1 MNSHYLGPQWLAPK
15 KVRAC
20 VTTRKGGVSS
30 EPYESMNLAYH
41 VGDTTQSVA
50 ENRCRLKRELGFA
63 YEPQWLDQVHGTKVV
78 KAVAGGFPLKADAVY
93 SNQPGLPCAVLTAD
107 CLPVFFCNLEGTQVA
122 VAHAGWRGLADGVL
136 EATLAVFEEPPNKVL
151 AWLGP
156 AIGATHFEV
165 GIEVRERFLS
175 HQVDMEQAFSES
187 GNSGHWLADLYLL
200 ARMRLE
206 HAGVIQITGGNYC
219 TYAEPTRFYS
229 YRREGLT
236 GRMASLIWI
245 EAE

>member
-1 MNSHYLGPQWLAPK
+1 MNSHYLEPQWLAPK

-41 VGDTTQSVA
+41 VGDATQNVA
-50 ENRCRLKRELGFA
+50 ENRCRLRRELGFA
-63 YEPQWLDQVHGTKVV
+63 YEPQWLEQVHGTKVV
-78 KAVAGGFPLKADAVY
+78 KAVTGGSPLEADAVY

-136 EATLAVFEEPPNKVL
+136 EATLAVFEESPDNVL
-151 AWLGP
+151 VWLGP
-156 AIGATHFEV
+156 AIGAAHFEV
-165 GIEVRERFLS
+165 GSEVRERFLS
-175 HQVDMEQAFSES
+175 YHADMEQAFSAS
-187 GNSGHWLADLYLL
+187 GKSGHWLADLYLL
-200 ARMRLE
+200 ARIRLE
-206 HAGVIQITGGNYC
+206 RAGVFQITGDNYC
-219 TYAEPTRFYS
+219 TYTDIAHFYS
-229 YRREGLT
+229 YRREGVT